1 MSTSTPLHRIVARY
15 NLHWHVIFTHFPISF
30 FMVSAG
36 FMILHLFTD
45 TECFELAGFVSLIA
59 GTVVM
64 IPTTIS
70 GWITWKSKYK
80 GASTSLFRYKIR
92 IAFAMI
98 ALSIIL
104 VIVRGFL
111 VNTEHTIWHFVFG
124 IVFLLLFIGAMA
136 EGYYGGRL
144 NHRI

>member
-1 MSTSTPLHRIVARY
+1 
-15 NLHWHVIFTHFPISF
+15 
-30 FMVSAG
+30 MVSAG
-36 FMILHLFTD
+36 FIALHLFTE
-45 TECFELAGFVSLIA
+45 TGCFELAGFLSLVA
-59 GTVVM
+59 GTVMM
-64 IPTTIS
+64 IPTTIT
-70 GWITWKSKYK
+70 GWTTWKSKYK

-104 VIVRGFL
+104 LIVRVFL
-111 VNTEHTIWHFVFG
+111 VNTEHIIWHFVFG
-124 IVFLLLFIGAMA
+124 IGFLLLFIGAMA